1 LAAADQQINEPEC
14 TMTEVEDKFI
24 LLIEDNPDD
33 TALAL
38 RAFKR
43 ARIGNKIV
51 CVDDGVE
58 AVDFLFGQ
66 GAYAGRDIDQLPQL
80 ILLDLNMPRMNGLE
94 VLQKIRE
101 TPHTRY
107 LPVVVLTT
115 SNEERDLLQSYDLGA
130 NSYVRKPV
138 DYDQFVDAVSQLGL
152 YWLVLNELPKSVP

>member
-1 LAAADQQINEPEC
+1 
-14 TMTEVEDKFI
+14 MKEVEDKFI

-43 ARIGNKIV
+43 AHIGNKIV

-58 AVDFLFGQ
+58 AIDFLFAQ
-66 GAYAGRDIDQLPQL
+66 GAYAGRDINLLPQL

-94 VLQKIRE
+94 VLQKIRT

-107 LPVVVLTT
+107 LPVVILTT
-115 SNEERDLLQSYDLGA
+115 SNEERDLVQSYDLGA

-138 DYDQFVDAVSQLGL
+138 DYDQFVAAVSQLGL
-152 YWLVLNELPKSVP
+152 YWLVLNELPKAVP